1 MVGSPRPAGGIRES
15 GGGRDV
21 EQATFA
27 GGCFWCLEPVFE
39 ELRGVVQVVPGY
51 AGGRTPNPSY
61 EQVCSG
67 ATGHAECID
76 VLYDPQQIRYRD
88 LLEVFFSVH
97 DPTTPNRQGADVGT
111 QYRSAIYYRS
121 PEQEST
127 ARAFLRD
134 LAPDPTWQGRAVV
147 TELAPL
153 TAFHPA
159 EDYHRRYFR
168 RNPAQ
173 GYCRVVIAPKLQKF
187 RKRFAGTPIL
197 ED

>member
-1 MVGSPRPAGGIRES
+1 M
-15 GGGRDV
+15 

-97 DPTTPNRQGADVGT
+97 DPTTPNRDRKSTRLNSSHEVPS
-111 QYRSAIYYRS
+111 RMPSSA
-121 PEQEST
+121 
-127 ARAFLRD
+127 
-134 LAPDPTWQGRAVV
+134 
-147 TELAPL
+147 
-153 TAFHPA
+153 
-159 EDYHRRYFR
+159 
-168 RNPAQ
+168 
-173 GYCRVVIAPKLQKF
+173 
-187 RKRFAGTPIL
+187 
-197 ED
+197 